1 MIAANTAVSSSARPL
16 PFVMRRDLVIRPL
29 RMRGR
34 VLWVVKDP
42 VAMRYYQ
49 LRDEEHFVLRQLD
62 GRTGGDEIQK
72 RFERRFAPRQLEM
85 PRLHAFLARLHRE
98 GMIVSQTPG
107 QGAELLERRKKLA
120 RQGWFETL
128 SNVLA

>member
-1 MIAANTAVSSSARPL
+1 MIAENPAVSSSARPL
-16 PFVMRRDLVIRPL
+16 PFVMRRDLVVREM

-42 VAMRYYQ
+42 VAMRYFQ

-62 GRTGGDEIQK
+62 GRTSSDEIQA
-72 RFERRFAPRQLEM
+72 RFERRFAPRQLEP

-98 GMIVSQTPG
+98 GMIVSRSPG
-107 QGAELLERRKKLA
+107 QGD
-120 RQGWFETL
+120 
-128 SNVLA
+128 